1 MKTIQINNYIYDS
14 SEIATLFPPYKY
26 HAAQRQ
32 AGVKVIKTAKQ
43 AWATLY
49 SAQVRCLL
57 IYEDPE
63 NSTLIRNICKFCLSN
78 NVEIFLR
85 DNCIPGISPTYTQ
98 FTREHPIFNADR
110 YITSTFSTA
119 PTITSDETISD
130 KDKQALTKYLKYYDI
145 DYPRSEPE
153 WVQVKTII
161 DYYIEHE
168 VPYSFD
174 TNQYYICE
182 ECKEL
187 VHHNIP
193 HECYYDEPIKR
204 TKLDYIVNGGE

>member
-1 MKTIQINNYIYDS
+1 MKSIQINNYTYNS

-26 HAAQRQ
+26 HAAQKQ

-49 SAQVRCLL
+49 NTQVKALL

-63 NSTLIRNICKFCLSN
+63 NSTLIRNICKFCLN
-78 NVEIFLR
+78 NNIEVFLR

-98 FTREHPIFNADR
+98 FTKEHPIFNGKS

-119 PTITSDETISD
+119 PTITSDEAITEQ
-130 KDKQALTKYLKYYDI
+130 DKQALAKYLKYYDI

-161 DYYIEHE
+161 DYYIEHN

-187 VHHNIP
+187 VHHNVP

>member
-1 MKTIQINNYIYDS
+1 MKLQINNYTYNS

-49 SAQVRCLL
+49 NTQIKTLL

-63 NSTLIRNICKFCLSN
+63 NSTLIRNICKFCLN
-78 NVEIFLR
+78 NNIEIFLR

-98 FTREHPIFNADR
+98 FTKEHPIFNGKS

-119 PTITSDETISD
+119 PTITSDETITEQ
-130 KDKQALTKYLKYYDI
+130 DKQLLTKYLKYYDI

-161 DYYIEHE
+161 DYYIEHN

>member
-1 MKTIQINNYIYDS
+1 MKLQINNYTYNS

-26 HAAQRQ
+26 HAAQKQ

-49 SAQVRCLL
+49 NTQIKTLL
-57 IYEDPE
+57 IYDDPE
-63 NSTLIRNICKFCLSN
+63 NSTLIRNITKFCLN
-78 NVEIFLR
+78 NNIEVFLR
-85 DNCIPGISPTYTQ
+85 NNCIPGISPTYTQ
-98 FTREHPIFNADR
+98 YTKEHPIFNGDR
-110 YITSTFSTA
+110 YISSAFSTA
-119 PTITSDETISD
+119 PEITSDETLSD
-130 KDKQALTKYLKYYDI
+130 KDKQLLTKYLKYYDI

-168 VPYSFD
+168 VPYAFD

-182 ECKEL
+182 ECGDL
-187 VHHNIP
+187 VHHSAQ